1 MAIFDRYND
10 GTQNPPRLQLHHSL
24 WSLIGLPMNEPVEW
38 TLDEKFER
46 VAKEDFEG
54 VECWLGPDD
63 EASHRAA
70 LDRQNLRLTVGHH
83 PHTLEDVRTIVDQAK
98 RLNADFVFA
107 QPLHPYYGVKEAA
120 AFCKEARK
128 IANDADF
135 PYFIETHRN
144 NIPESLNQAL
154 QLIEEW
160 PEIRFTGDFSHFV
173 VVGEFYGMEYERAIE
188 RLMPVLTRTSHLHAR
203 ISNGEAVQ
211 VDVGDGT
218 GPTAQFFRDIW
229 TATLREWRKQAGPGD
244 VFPFATEL
252 GPPRYAITLPD
263 GKEFSDRWTQSL
275 VMKKL
280 ATEAWELSSQ

>member
-1 MAIFDRYND
+1 MADFDRYND
-10 GTQNPPRLQLHHSL
+10 GTQNPPRLQMHHSL

-46 VAKEDFEG
+46 VTKEGFEG

-70 LDRQNLRLTVGHH
+70 LDRHNLRLTVGHH
-83 PHTLEDVRTIVDQAK
+83 PHTLEDVRAIVDQAK
-98 RLNADFVFA
+98 RLNADFIFA

-128 IANDADF
+128 IANDAGF

-154 QLIEEW
+154 QLIDEW

-218 GPTAQFFRDIW
+218 GPTALFFRDIW
-229 TATLREWRKQAGPGD
+229 TATIREWRKQAGPGD

-263 GKEFSDRWTQSL
+263 GKEFSDRWSQSL

-280 ATEAWELSSQ
+280 AMEAWQLSSQ